1 MPIQNSEDFFE
12 KLEIRLGQ
20 PLPGFKV
27 QKEMSAYPRGKT
39 GIDFNFDGEPRES
52 SVLIVLFENEDDIC
66 FPMIQRPMYTGI
78 HSGQIGLPGGKVEDH
93 DKDRI
98 ETALRETEEEIGV
111 KAEDVKVLGK
121 LTELY
126 VQASHYNVMPVVGYL
141 PYRPEYVPDPEEVS
155 RVIEG
160 RPNDLI
166 SDKSRKIKELLIQD
180 KYKIVAP
187 YFDIDNQ
194 IVWGATA
201 MILNEFA
208 AIIKEIIN
216 PNNNV
221 LAS

>member
-1 MPIQNSEDFFE
+1 MPIQNNEDFFK
-12 KLEIRLGQ
+12 KLEMRLRQ
-20 PLPGFKV
+20 PLPGIKV
-27 QKEMSAYPRGKT
+27 QKEMSAYPRGMT
-39 GIDFNFDGEPRES
+39 GITFNSNGEIKES
-52 SVLIVLFENEDDIC
+52 SVLIVLFENDNEIY
-66 FPMIQRPMYTGI
+66 FPLIQRPMYTGV

-111 KAEDVKVLGK
+111 KAGDVKVFGK

-141 PYRPEYVPDPEEVS
+141 PYRPEYIPDPEEVS

-160 RPNDLI
+160 RASDLM
-166 SDKSRKIKELLIQD
+166 SDKNRKVKELLIQD

-187 YFDIDNQ
+187 YFDIENE

-201 MILNEFA
+201 MILSEFS
-208 AIIKEIIN
+208 AILKEIIE
-216 PNNNV
+216 
-221 LAS
+221 

>member
-1 MPIQNSEDFFE
+1 MPIRNTEDFFE
-12 KLEIRLGQ
+12 KLELRLRK
-20 PLPGFKV
+20 PLPGLKV
-27 QKEMSAYPRGKT
+27 QKEMSAYPRGRT
-39 GIDFNFDGEPRES
+39 GINFKFDDDIRES
-52 SVLIVLFENEDDIC
+52 RVLIVLFENDNEIY
-66 FPMIQRPMYTGI
+66 FPLIQRPLYTGG

-160 RPNDLI
+160 KASDLVA
-166 SDKSRKIKELLIQD
+166 DKNRKVKELLIQE

-187 YFDIDNQ
+187 YFDIETE

-201 MILNEFA
+201 MILSEFS
-208 AIIKEIIN
+208 AILKEIID
-216 PNNNV
+216 
-221 LAS
+221 

>member
-12 KLEIRLGQ
+12 KLEMRLRQ
-20 PLPGFKV
+20 PLPGLKV
-27 QKEMSAYPRGKT
+27 QKEMSAYPRGRT
-39 GIDFNFDGEPRES
+39 GINFKYNGEPKES
-52 SVLIVLFENEDDIC
+52 SVLIVLFENEDEIY

-78 HSGQIGLPGGKVEDH
+78 HSGQIGLPGGKVEEH

-111 KAEDVKVLGK
+111 NAGDIKVFGK

-141 PYRPEYVPDPEEVS
+141 PYRPEYIPDPEEVS

-160 RPNDLI
+160 STDDLI
-166 SDKSRKIKELLIQD
+166 SDKNRKIKELLIQD

-187 YFDIDNQ
+187 YFDIENE

-208 AIIKEIIN
+208 VILKEIIE
-216 PNNNV
+216 
-221 LAS
+221 

>member
-12 KLEIRLGQ
+12 KLEMRLRQ
-20 PLPGFKV
+20 PLPGLKV
-27 QKEMSAYPRGKT
+27 QKEMSAYPRGRT
-39 GIDFNFDGEPRES
+39 GINFKYNGEPKES
-52 SVLIVLFENEDDIC
+52 SVLIVLFQNKDDIC
-66 FPMIQRPMYTGI
+66 FPMIQRPLYSGI
-78 HSGQIGLPGGKVEDH
+78 HSGQIGLPGGKVEEE

-111 KAEDVKVLGK
+111 KAMDIKVIGM

-141 PYRPEYVPDPEEVS
+141 PYQPDYIPDPEEVS

-160 RPNDLI
+160 RTDDLI
-166 SDKSRKIKELLIQD
+166 SDNNRKVKELMIQN

-187 YFDIDNQ
+187 YFDIKNE

-208 AIIKEIIN
+208 VILKEIIE
-216 PNNNV
+216 
-221 LAS
+221 

>member
-1 MPIQNSEDFFE
+1 MPIQNSIDFFE
-12 KLEIRLGQ
+12 KLKMRLRQ
-20 PLPGFKV
+20 PLPGLKV

-39 GIDFNFDGEPRES
+39 GIVFNFDGEPRES
-52 SVLIVLFENEDDIC
+52 SVMIVLFVNEDGIS
-66 FPMIQRPMYTGI
+66 FPMIQRPMFTGI
-78 HSGQIGLPGGKVEDH
+78 HSGQIGLPGGKVEEH

-111 KAEDVKVLGK
+111 NAGDIKVFGE

-141 PYRPEYVPDPEEVS
+141 PYRPEYIPDPEEVS

-160 RPNDLI
+160 STDDLI
-166 SDKSRKIKELLIQD
+166 SHKNRKIKDLLIQD

-187 YFDIDNQ
+187 YFDIENE

-208 AIIKEIIN
+208 VILKEIIE
-216 PNNNV
+216 
-221 LAS
+221 